1 MALVCEG
8 EVALVCE
15 GEVALSC
22 STWLLQKL
30 KQAELNVKDHGAL
43 LQREMATWKASCEKM
58 TASLSRKEMEVQ
70 QLHKKLDDYHTQV
83 RARRGCLPGSGA
95 CGRR

>member
-1 MALVCEG
+1 MQKG
-8 EVALVCE
+8 ELT
-15 GEVALSC
+15 LSWA
-22 STWLLQKL
+22 TWLLQKL

-83 RARRGCLPGSGA
+83 RAVGGVTTTPRYVPGGTTTIP
-95 CGRR
+95 R